1 MFVTFN
7 LHFKIS
13 INKLELI
20 QSTGFFLKAKQ
31 WITADIKVWI
41 NTALLTFLITEHV
54 YSYNNIFSTIYLRT
68 RNLRCVP
75 PLFSFL
81 R

>member
-20 QSTGFFLKAKQ
+20 QSTGK
-31 WITADIKVWI
+31 D
-41 NTALLTFLITEHV
+41 
-54 YSYNNIFSTIYLRT
+54 TILVKRQMID
-68 RNLRCVP
+68 N
-75 PLFSFL
+75 
-81 R
+81 